1 MFSKS
6 LCCLLAGSLMALA
19 AGQPVTNTV
28 PVPADPL
35 ELVTAQVRP
44 IAGPSARTAV
54 LSLLGRARDRYDL
67 KNAGHAWD
75 LKTTFTVNS
84 GGQTEYDGTWQMED
98 IFDPKL
104 GLRWTAKAS
113 AAYSITR
120 ISSNG
125 TLYGEQT
132 GSYVPLRLAEAR
144 AALFDPIPPAASV
157 AQASIRTANAMLG
170 GVQLTCIL
178 FSGSGS
184 NSGTSTNTTP
194 GRHWME
200 TEDCV
205 DPQSGLLRVHS
216 QVPGR
221 YYLYDY
227 SGGLQLN
234 GRMLPSHVAVTEGG
248 KTVTEISVDSLS
260 DLPSSDPSLFV
271 PTDEMKARGQATVLG
286 GAQKLSIVSGQS
298 SPGATAHVVCVF
310 GVVTADGQLVEA
322 HSLQPSDPNSQAA
335 VDAAR
340 QMNFASMS
348 ATSTRPQ
355 QHFAFIVARFFSPQ
369 Q

>member
-1 MFSKS
+1 MFSKTRW
-6 LCCLLAGSLMALA
+6 CLVAVSVISLA
-19 AGQPVTNTV
+19 AVAQNESKTAPL
-28 PVPADPL
+28 PPDPL
-35 ELVTAQVRP
+35 ELATGRVRS
-44 IAGPSARTAV
+44 IGTPSVRTAV

-67 KNAGHAWD
+67 KNAGHAYD

-144 AALFDPIPPAASV
+144 AALFDPIPPAANV
-157 AQASIRTANAMLG
+157 AQASIRTTSGTLRGA
-170 GVQLTCIL
+170 QLTCIL
-178 FSGSGS
+178 FSGSE
-184 NSGTSTNTTP
+184 TSPNATP
-194 GRHWME
+194 GRQWME

-205 DPQSGLLRVHS
+205 DPESGLLRVHS

-234 GRMLPSHVAVTEGG
+234 GRMLPSHVTITEGG
-248 KTVTEISVDSLS
+248 KTVTEISVESLT
-260 DLPSSDPSLFV
+260 DLPSADPSLFV
-271 PTDEMKARGQATVLG
+271 PTDEMKARGPATVLG

-322 HSLQPSDPNSQAA
+322 HSLQPADPNSQAA
-335 VDAAR
+335 IDAAR

-348 ATSTRPQ
+348 ANATRPQ
-355 QHFAFIVARFFSPQ
+355 QHFAFIVARFFTPQ
-369 Q
+369 